1 MFIFVCLYVIDEVKE
16 LRFTHYIQTN
26 EDKHIKS
33 IGQIMNQQITAIKK
47 MTKGFRIHY
56 PDKSGYG
63 KPTLFKVYF
72 GRKYLIWKGKS
83 FYQSIEIL
91 GQSIRSCMN
100 KGNTDDTN
108 FMYHVVSHIMKNK
121 IDHGECFEKDLYSD
135 FSTPTKELNG
145 FKLLVA
151 EQEMIDEAISHSL
164 CLNNNVQAYVPDN
177 TAYLSKADK
186 ERFLAW
192 YYKTHK

>member
-1 MFIFVCLYVIDEVKE
+1 MK
-16 LRFTHYIQTN
+16 Q
-26 EDKHIKS
+26 
-33 IGQIMNQQITAIKK
+33 QNQEHAKRK
-47 MTKGFRIHY
+47 MTKGFPIYY
-56 PDKSGYG
+56 PEQSGYG
-63 KPTLFKVYF
+63 IPTLFKVYF

-100 KGNTDDTN
+100 KGNTDETN
-108 FMYHVVSHIMKNK
+108 FMYHVVAHITKNK
-121 IDHGECFEKDLYSD
+121 IMHGECFIKEMYTD

-151 EQEMIDEAISHSL
+151 EQEMIDDAIRSSL

-177 TAYLSKADK
+177 TAYLTKADK
-186 ERFLAW
+186 ERFLNW
-192 YYKTHK
+192 YYKNHK